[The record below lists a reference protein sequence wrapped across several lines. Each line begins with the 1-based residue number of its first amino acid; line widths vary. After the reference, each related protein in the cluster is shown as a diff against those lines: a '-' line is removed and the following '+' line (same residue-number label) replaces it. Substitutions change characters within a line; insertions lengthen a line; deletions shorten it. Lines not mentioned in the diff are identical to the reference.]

1 MTTFE
6 QYQFDWKNPKISLL
20 EKIVRKNDKNA
31 WLQGSW
37 GKSDLHYYPFYLWP
51 ENEYFYTESKLSKYN
66 LLFNTPSKKIL
77 NQTLIKPI
85 TKVKHAALKD
95 LLTENVREIKKL
107 IDKIGSQNQFN
118 VSFIRVIFSF
128 TTTVI
133 L

>member
-51 ENEYFYTESKLSKYN
+51 ENEYLYTESKLSKYN

-85 TKVKHAALKD
+85 TK
-95 LLTENVREIKKL
+95 
-107 IDKIGSQNQFN
+107 G
-118 VSFIRVIFSF
+118 
-128 TTTVI
+128 
-133 L
+133 